1 MKPILNKNDV
11 EININKAQK
20 ILKNGDLVIFP
31 TETVYGLGG
40 NATDENAIKKIY
52 KIKNRPSNNPLIC
65 HFKNINSIEK
75 DFVINDTSY
84 ELAKKFWPGPLTLV
98 LEKKDSSDISSKLSN
113 QKKFVGCRIPNH
125 PIAQKLLSGIPFPIA
140 APSANISTK
149 LSSTKINHLSKKL
162 KDNIFF
168 LDGGKSFYGL
178 ESTVINASN
187 NNPKILRLGS
197 ITLEEIKKIIPSI
210 ILENQNNFSSLSP
223 GQQIKH
229 YSPNLPIRINVN
241 SVLKG
246 EALLN
251 FGNNN
256 LKSEIIE
263 LNLSP
268 KENLEEA
275 GKNFYDYLH
284 ILDNSQC
291 NGIAVAPIPNHN
303 LGKTIN
309 DRLIRASKINSNL
322 N

>member
-1 MKPILNKNDV
+1 MKHILNKNDV
-11 EININKAQK
+11 EINIKKALK

-125 PIAQKLLSGIPFPIA
+125 PIAQKLLNGIPFPIA

-246 EALLN
+246 ESLLN